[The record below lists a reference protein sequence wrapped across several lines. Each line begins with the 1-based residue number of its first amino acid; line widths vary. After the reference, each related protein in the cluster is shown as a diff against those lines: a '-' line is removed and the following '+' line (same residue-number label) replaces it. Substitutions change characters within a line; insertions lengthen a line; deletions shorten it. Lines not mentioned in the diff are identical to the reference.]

1 MDSVEFT
8 KRKQRLKGCMCVS
21 QAGARCNAF
30 LDYHNTAP
38 PACATLPLKCNCAV
52 GTEELDSEILTL
64 CFQIQ
69 VSVVIQEAN
78 MIMNIPL
85 ACILNSVDGSM
96 PLRILALFL
105 CRQI

>member
-1 MDSVEFT
+1 VSNECFMDSVEFT
-8 KRKQRLKGCMCVS
+8 KRKQRLKGCMCVR

-52 GTEELDSEILTL
+52 STEESDSEILT

-69 VSVVIQEAN
+69 VSVVIQEVN
-78 MIMNIPL
+78 MIMNIL
-85 ACILNSVDGSM
+85 VACIL
-96 PLRILALFL
+96 ILWMEA
-105 CRQI
+105 CQ